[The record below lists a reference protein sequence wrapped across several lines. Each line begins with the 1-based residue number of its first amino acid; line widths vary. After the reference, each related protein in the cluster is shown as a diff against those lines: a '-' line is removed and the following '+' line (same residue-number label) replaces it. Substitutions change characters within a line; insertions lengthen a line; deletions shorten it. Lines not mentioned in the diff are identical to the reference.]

1 MMKFLIQN
9 KLKDYKNE
17 LAGKFLKGI
26 YLKKKSIK
34 FKKVITLLEFKTK
47 EQVIEYLILDC
58 YIISIMQIFFLT
70 NSLPNLIN

>member
-1 MMKFLIQN
+1 MTKFLIQN

-17 LAGKFLKGI
+17 LAGKFAKGI

-47 EQVIEYLILDC
+47 EQVI
-58 YIISIMQIFFLT
+58 
-70 NSLPNLIN
+70 